1 MVYNRDEIVSISIFD
16 MMGKPIGTIEHSA
29 VKSSIGIGSS
39 MRSDMCVVQVYGA
52 N

>member
-29 VKSSIGIGSS
+29 VKSSMGIGSS